1 MSEQTPQTTGQP
13 AGAIVTVKQQQQVV
27 SGLLEKFRGSIAQAL
42 PKHITPDRMIRVA
55 LTAMTKQPDL
65 LLCTSH
71 SIISAVMTAGQLG
84 LLPDSV
90 LGECYFIPFN
100 NTKANNKECQI
111 IIGYRGLCAL
121 AMRSGQVKSV
131 QARAVFLANGKTDA
145 GEAGDLFDFELG
157 LDERLKHV
165 PSGLKDEKYITHF
178 YAIVKFNNGGH
189 VLNVMTRE
197 EVEKI
202 RNESKN
208 YKNSQYKS
216 TTIWGKYFEE
226 MGNKTVLRRLMKFVP
241 LSPEIQQAIGVDE
254 AAEYGKQN
262 LAVELLNNE
271 ETPEDMAEAIDAEI
285 VDDYNQEQREMQDEQ
300 VKQKDAKV
308 EGAVN
313 NLKTI
318 LYKKKAGEGNNPT
331 QQ

>member
-1 MSEQTPQTTGQP
+1 MSTEPEKPETPTG
-13 AGAIVTVKQQQQVV
+13 GIVTVVGQQKIV
-27 SGLLEKFRGSIAQAL
+27 SGLLEKFKGSIAQAL
-42 PKHITPDRMIRVA
+42 PSHITPDRMIRVA

-71 SIISAVMTAGQLG
+71 SIISSVMTAGQLG

-100 NTKANNKECQI
+100 NTKAKNKECQI

-131 QARAVFLANGKTDA
+131 QARAVFLANGTLET
-145 GEAGDLFDFELG
+145 GEIGDEFDFEMG
-157 LDERLKHV
+157 LDEKLKHI
-165 PSGLKDEKYITHF
+165 PKGIKDERYITHF

-189 VLNVMTRE
+189 VFNVMTRE
-197 EVEKI
+197 EVIKI
-202 RNESKN
+202 RNESAN

-216 TTIWGKYFEE
+216 STIWGKYFEE

-241 LSPEIQQAIGVDE
+241 LSPEIQKAIGLDE
-254 AAEYGKQN
+254 AGDNRKQN
-262 LAVELLNNE
+262 LSIELLMDD
-271 ETPEDMAEAIDAEI
+271 ETPEDMKEAIDAEI
-285 VDDYNQEQREMQDEQ
+285 VDDYNQEQQERTEETIKKTDE
-300 VKQKDAKV
+300 KV
-308 EGAVN
+308 VGAVN

-318 LYKKKAGEGNNPT
+318 LDKKKPGDGK
-331 QQ
+331 